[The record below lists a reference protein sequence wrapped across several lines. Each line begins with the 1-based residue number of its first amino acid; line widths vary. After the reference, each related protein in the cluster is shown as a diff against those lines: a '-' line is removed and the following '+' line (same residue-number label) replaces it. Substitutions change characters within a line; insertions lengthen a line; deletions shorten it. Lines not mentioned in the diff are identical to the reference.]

1 MSPSAALESQYENK
15 MISIPNFVRDLIES
29 YVRTIIDLLK
39 IEAAVAYLK
48 VLKGTRR
55 FVIVTMLLFFF
66 VVVLGCG
73 FLLIPIALLLFM
85 PWAPETKA
93 IVGICIGA
101 AYVVIPIIVISMLL
115 SEKRWIRW
123 SGVGKLIRQVNRP
136 KS

>member
-1 MSPSAALESQYENK
+1 

-29 YVRTIIDLLK
+29 YVRTIVDLLK
-39 IEAAVAYLK
+39 IEAAIAYLK
-48 VLKGTRR
+48 VLQGTRR
-55 FVIVTMLLFFF
+55 FVMVVMLLFFF

-85 PWAPETKA
+85 PWDPQTKA

-101 AYVVIPIIVISMLL
+101 AYVLIPIIVISVLL

-123 SGVGKLIRQVNRP
+123 SGVGRLIRQVNRP

>member
-1 MSPSAALESQYENK
+1 
-15 MISIPNFVRDLIES
+15 MISIPNFVRDLFES
-29 YVRTIIDLLK
+29 YVRTIVDLLK
-39 IEAAVAYLK
+39 IEAAIAYLK
-48 VLKGTRR
+48 VLQGTRR
-55 FVIVTMLLFFF
+55 FVIAVMLLFFF

-93 IVGICIGA
+93 IVGICIGG

-115 SEKRWIRW
+115 SEKRWVKW

>member
-1 MSPSAALESQYENK
+1 

-115 SEKRWIRW
+115 SEKRWVKW

>member
-1 MSPSAALESQYENK
+1 
-15 MISIPNFVRDLIES
+15 MISIANFIRDLIES

-93 IVGICIGA
+93 IVGICFGA

-115 SEKRWIRW
+115 SEKRWVRW
-123 SGVGKLIRQVNRP
+123 SGVGKLIRQVNRRE
-136 KS
+136 S

>member
-1 MSPSAALESQYENK
+1 

-39 IEAAVAYLK
+39 IEAAIAYLK

-93 IVGICIGA
+93 IVGISIGA
-101 AYVVIPIIVISMLL
+101 AYVLIPIIVISMLL

-123 SGVGKLIRQVNRP
+123 SGVGKLISKTSSRKN
-136 KS
+136 

>member
-1 MSPSAALESQYENK
+1 
-15 MISIPNFVRDLIES
+15 MISIPNFVRDMIES
-29 YVRTIIDLLK
+29 YIRTIVDLLK
-39 IEAAVAYLK
+39 IEAAIAYLK
-48 VLKGTRR
+48 VLQGTRR
-55 FVIVTMLLFFF
+55 FVMVVMLLFFF

-93 IVGICIGA
+93 IVSICIGA

-115 SEKRWIRW
+115 SEKRWVKW

>member
-1 MSPSAALESQYENK
+1 MPAFAACESELDDR
-15 MISIPNFVRDLIES
+15 MISISNFVRDLIES
-29 YVRTIIDLLK
+29 YIQTTVDVLK
-39 IEAAVAYLK
+39 IEAAIAYLK
-48 VLKGTRR
+48 ALKGIRR
-55 FVIVTMLLFFF
+55 FVVVAMLLFFF

-85 PWAPETKA
+85 PWDEPTKA

-101 AYVVIPIIVISMLL
+101 AYVVIPIIVISILL

-123 SGVGKLIRQVNRP
+123 SGVEKLIRQVNRT